1 MPVVTVSNQS
11 ESTVVLS
18 FRDPSK
24 DHVEWAPKGDR
35 DGMDVQVVDSDL
47 VESMRFA
54 QAVGEGLLKLDDGDE
69 HLSEAIK
76 KHLTRKRR
84 PKGKTGPKMESLI
97 KPNQYGQIVITEDE
111 LDAHIGNV
119 AKHGEALID
128 PSAP

>member
-35 DGMDVQVVDSDL
+35 DGMDV
-47 VESMRFA
+47 